1 MSDSNTKPDLPDRDE
16 RREARLEQVRRW
28 AEYVEREDPEVW
40 GPQLNR
46 LVNAQ
51 LDAAR
56 EAPVSAEELAKI
68 EAAAAKLAD
77 TE

>member
-1 MSDSNTKPDLPDRDE
+1 MSDSNGSSDLPDADE
-16 RREARLEQVRRW
+16 RRNARLEQIRQW
-28 AEYVEREDPEVW
+28 ADYIQREDPEVW

-56 EAPVSAEELAKI
+56 DAGITVEELAQI
-68 EAAAAKLAD
+68 EAAASRLA
-77 TE
+77 ESE